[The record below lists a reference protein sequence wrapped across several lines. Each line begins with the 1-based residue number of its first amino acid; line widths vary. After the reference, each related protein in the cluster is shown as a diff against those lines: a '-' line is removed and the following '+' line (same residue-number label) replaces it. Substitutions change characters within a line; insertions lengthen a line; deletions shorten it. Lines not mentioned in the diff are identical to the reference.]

1 MILSDRDVRFMKPK
15 EKIVKNT
22 RRFAVI
28 LMSAFLAAALFINL
42 TLSYLVVNKNRDNV
56 FALGNVSLLLS
67 EDNFPQD
74 ENDRILVP
82 KGIIQKDPKLTNIG
96 STDEYVFLKVTVP
109 LCNVRIVS
117 EANNNIINA
126 EKAYMEIFNFIS
138 NDTSANTVSI
148 SGFTYNNTGRFGYDS
163 KWELIDS
170 SEDTA
175 NYTHTYLFGYSSL
188 LTADISNSTT
198 KLFDK
203 MQLRNILEGD
213 LPSDVTQTVR
223 IEAYGIQAEEL
234 LNNITVSNT
243 ENVTKSEL
251 TAIFDLYKNQEG

>member
-1 MILSDRDVRFMKPK
+1 MKPK
-15 EKIVKNT
+15 EKNLKNT

-56 FALGNVSLLLS
+56 FALGNVGLLLT

-74 ENDRILVP
+74 ENDRILAP

-96 STDEYVFLKVTVP
+96 STDEYVFLKVIVP
-109 LCNVRIVS
+109 LCNVRIVN
-117 EANNNIINA
+117 ETTNKIVDNK
-126 EKAYMEIFNFIS
+126 KAYMEIFDFIS
-138 NDTSANTVSI
+138 NDTSSQTVSV
-148 SGFTYNNTGRFGYDS
+148 SGFTYNNIGSFGYNS
-163 KWELIDS
+163 KWILIDS

-188 LTADISNSTT
+188 LTGDSSDSTT
-198 KLFDK
+198 ALFDK

>member
-1 MILSDRDVRFMKPK
+1 MKSK
-15 EKIVKNT
+15 KNVKSKSKS
-22 RRFAVI
+22 AVI
-28 LMSAFLAAALFINL
+28 LMSAFLVAALFINL
-42 TLSYLVVNKNRDNV
+42 TLSYLVENKNRDNV
-56 FALGNVSLLLS
+56 FALGNVRLLLS
-67 EDNFPQD
+67 EENFPQD
-74 ENDRILVP
+74 DNDRILVP
-82 KGIIQKDPKLTNIG
+82 KGIIQKDPKITNIG
-96 STDEYVFLKVTVP
+96 STDDYVFLKVIVP
-109 LCNVRIVS
+109 LCNVRIVD
-117 EANNNIINA
+117 ETTNKIINH

-148 SGFTYNNTGRFGYDS
+148 SGFTYDNTRSFGYDS

-188 LTADISNSTT
+188 LTGDSSDSTT
-198 KLFDK
+198 ALFDK

>member
-1 MILSDRDVRFMKPK
+1 M
-15 EKIVKNT
+15 
-22 RRFAVI
+22 
-28 LMSAFLAAALFINL
+28 
-42 TLSYLVVNKNRDNV
+42 
-56 FALGNVSLLLS
+56 
-67 EDNFPQD
+67 
-74 ENDRILVP
+74 
-82 KGIIQKDPKLTNIG
+82 
-96 STDEYVFLKVTVP
+96 
-109 LCNVRIVS
+109 
-117 EANNNIINA
+117 
-126 EKAYMEIFNFIS
+126 
-138 NDTSANTVSI
+138 
-148 SGFTYNNTGRFGYDS
+148 
-163 KWELIDS
+163 IDS
-170 SEDTA
+170 SEDTV

>member
-1 MILSDRDVRFMKPK
+1 MKSK
-15 EKIVKNT
+15 EKNVKSKSKS
-22 RRFAVI
+22 AVI
-28 LMSAFLAAALFINL
+28 LMSAFLVAAFLVAALFINL
-42 TLSYLVVNKNRDNV
+42 
-56 FALGNVSLLLS
+56 ALGNVGLLLT

-74 ENDRILVP
+74 ENDRILAP

-96 STDEYVFLKVTVP
+96 STDEYVFLKVIVP
-109 LCNVRIVS
+109 LCNVRIVN
-117 EANNNIINA
+117 ETTNKIVDN

-138 NDTSANTVSI
+138 NGTSANTVSA
-148 SGFTYNNTGRFGYDS
+148 SGFTYDNTDIFGYDS
-163 KWELIDS
+163 KWVLIDS

-188 LTADISNSTT
+188 LTGDSSDSTT
-198 KLFDK
+198 ALFDK

>member
-1 MILSDRDVRFMKPK
+1 
-15 EKIVKNT
+15 
-22 RRFAVI
+22 
-28 LMSAFLAAALFINL
+28 MSAFLVAAFLVAALFINL
-42 TLSYLVVNKNRDNV
+42 TLSYLVENKNRDNV
-56 FALGNVSLLLS
+56 FALGNVRLLLS
-67 EDNFPQD
+67 EENFPQD
-74 ENDRILVP
+74 DNDRILVP
-82 KGIIQKDPKLTNIG
+82 KGIIQKDPKITNIG
-96 STDEYVFLKVTVP
+96 STDDYVFLKVIVP
-109 LCNVRIVS
+109 LCNVRIVN
-117 EANNNIINA
+117 ERNNKIIYP

-138 NDTSANTVSI
+138 NDTSSQTVSA
-148 SGFTYNNTGRFGYDS
+148 SGFTHNNIGSFGYNS
-163 KWELIDS
+163 KWILIDS
-170 SEDTA
+170 SEDTV

-188 LTADISNSTT
+188 LTGDSSDSTT
-198 KLFDK
+198 ALFDK

>member
-1 MILSDRDVRFMKPK
+1 MKPK
-15 EKIVKNT
+15 EKNLKNT

-56 FALGNVSLLLS
+56 FALGNVGLLLT

-74 ENDRILVP
+74 ENDRILAP

-96 STDEYVFLKVTVP
+96 STDEYVFLKVIVP
-109 LCNVRIVS
+109 LCNVRIVN
-117 EANNNIINA
+117 ETTNKIVDNK
-126 EKAYMEIFNFIS
+126 KAYMEIF
-138 NDTSANTVSI
+138 D
-148 SGFTYNNTGRFGYDS
+148 NNIGSFGYNS
-163 KWELIDS
+163 KWILIDS

-188 LTADISNSTT
+188 LTGDSSDSTT
-198 KLFDK
+198 ALFDK

>member
-1 MILSDRDVRFMKPK
+1 MKSK
-15 EKIVKNT
+15 EKNVKSKSKS
-22 RRFAVI
+22 AVI
-28 LMSAFLAAALFINL
+28 LMSAFLVAALFINL
-42 TLSYLVVNKNRDNV
+42 TLSYLVENKNRDNV
-56 FALGNVSLLLS
+56 FALGNVRLLLS
-67 EDNFPQD
+67 EENFPQD
-74 ENDRILVP
+74 DNDRILVP
-82 KGIIQKDPKLTNIG
+82 KGIIQKDPKITNIG
-96 STDEYVFLKVTVP
+96 STDDYVFLKVIVP
-109 LCNVRIVS
+109 LCNVRIVDKTT
-117 EANNNIINA
+117 NKIINH

-138 NDTSANTVSI
+138 NDTSANNIGS
-148 SGFTYNNTGRFGYDS
+148 FGYNS
-163 KWELIDS
+163 KWILIDS
-170 SEDTA
+170 SEDTV

-188 LTADISNSTT
+188 LTGDSSDSTT
-198 KLFDK
+198 ALFDK

>member
-1 MILSDRDVRFMKPK
+1 MKSK
-15 EKIVKNT
+15 EKNVKSKSKS
-22 RRFAVI
+22 AVI
-28 LMSAFLAAALFINL
+28 LMSAFLVAALFINL
-42 TLSYLVVNKNRDNV
+42 TLSYLVENKNRDNV
-56 FALGNVSLLLS
+56 FALGNVRLLLS
-67 EDNFPQD
+67 EENFPQD
-74 ENDRILVP
+74 DNDRILVP
-82 KGIIQKDPKLTNIG
+82 KGIIQKDPKITNIG
-96 STDEYVFLKVTVP
+96 STDDYVFLKVIVP
-109 LCNVRIVS
+109 LCNVRIVG
-117 EANNNIINA
+117 ETTNKIINH

-138 NDTSANTVSI
+138 NGTSANTVSA
-148 SGFTYNNTGRFGYDS
+148 SGFTYDNTGIFGYDS
-163 KWELIDS
+163 KWVLIDS

-188 LTADISNSTT
+188 LTGDSSDSTT
-198 KLFDK
+198 ALFDK

>member
-1 MILSDRDVRFMKPK
+1 
-15 EKIVKNT
+15 
-22 RRFAVI
+22 
-28 LMSAFLAAALFINL
+28 
-42 TLSYLVVNKNRDNV
+42 
-56 FALGNVSLLLS
+56 
-67 EDNFPQD
+67 
-74 ENDRILVP
+74 
-82 KGIIQKDPKLTNIG
+82 
-96 STDEYVFLKVTVP
+96 
-109 LCNVRIVS
+109 
-117 EANNNIINA
+117 
-126 EKAYMEIFNFIS
+126 MEIFNFIS
-138 NDTSANTVSI
+138 NGTSANTVSA
-148 SGFTYNNTGRFGYDS
+148 SGFTYDNTGIFVYDS
-163 KWELIDS
+163 KWVLIDS

-188 LTADISNSTT
+188 LTGDSSDSTT
-198 KLFDK
+198 ALFDK

>member
-1 MILSDRDVRFMKPK
+1 MKSK
-15 EKIVKNT
+15 EKNVKSKSKS
-22 RRFAVI
+22 AVI
-28 LMSAFLAAALFINL
+28 LMSAFLVAALFINL
-42 TLSYLVVNKNRDNV
+42 TLSYLVENKNRDNV
-56 FALGNVSLLLS
+56 FALGNVRLLLS
-67 EDNFPQD
+67 EENFPQD
-74 ENDRILVP
+74 DNDRILVP
-82 KGIIQKDPKLTNIG
+82 KGIIQKDPKITNIG
-96 STDEYVFLKVTVP
+96 STDDYVFLKVIVP
-109 LCNVRIVS
+109 LCNVRIVD
-117 EANNNIINA
+117 ETTNKIVNN

-138 NDTSANTVSI
+138 NGTSANTVSA
-148 SGFTYNNTGRFGYDS
+148 SGFTYDNTGIFGYDS
-163 KWELIDS
+163 KWVLIDS

-198 KLFDK
+198 TLFDK

-213 LPSDVTQTVR
+213 LPSDATQTVR

>member
-1 MILSDRDVRFMKPK
+1 MKSK
-15 EKIVKNT
+15 KNVKSKSKS
-22 RRFAVI
+22 AVI
-28 LMSAFLAAALFINL
+28 LMSAFLVAALFINL
-42 TLSYLVVNKNRDNV
+42 TLSYLVKNKNRDNV
-56 FALGNVSLLLS
+56 FALGNVRLLLS
-67 EDNFPQD
+67 EENFPQD
-74 ENDRILVP
+74 ENDRIFAP
-82 KGIIQKDPKLTNIG
+82 KGIIQKDPKITNIG
-96 STDEYVFLKVTVP
+96 STDDYVFLKVIVP
-109 LCNVRIVS
+109 LCNVRIVD
-117 EANNNIINA
+117 ETTNKIVNN

-138 NDTSANTVSI
+138 NDTSSQTVFV
-148 SGFTYNNTGRFGYDS
+148 SGFTYNNIGSFGYNS
-163 KWELIDS
+163 KWILIDS

-188 LTADISNSTT
+188 LTGDSSDSTT
-198 KLFDK
+198 ALFDK

>member
-1 MILSDRDVRFMKPK
+1 MKSK
-15 EKIVKNT
+15 EKNVKSKSKS
-22 RRFAVI
+22 AVI
-28 LMSAFLAAALFINL
+28 LMSAFLVAAFLVAALFINL
-42 TLSYLVVNKNRDNV
+42 TLSYLVENKNRDNV
-56 FALGNVSLLLS
+56 FALGNVRLLLS
-67 EDNFPQD
+67 EENFPQD
-74 ENDRILVP
+74 DNDRILVP
-82 KGIIQKDPKLTNIG
+82 KGIIQKDPKITNIG
-96 STDEYVFLKVTVP
+96 STDDYVFLKVIVP

-117 EANNNIINA
+117 ETTNKIVNN

-163 KWELIDS
+163 KWTLIDS

-188 LTADISNSTT
+188 LTGDSSDSTT
-198 KLFDK
+198 ALFDK

-234 LNNITVSNT
+234 LNNVTVNDT
-243 ENVTKSEL
+243 ANVTKAEL
-251 TAIFDLYKNQEG
+251 TAIFELYKNQEG